1 MTNKHT
7 MFESD
12 KCKIDVSIGGDVTI
26 ECDDNESLTLG
37 NTDIKMIDGISD
49 LAKSAVDDND

>member
-1 MTNKHT
+1 MTDKHT

-26 ECDDNESLTLG
+26 KCDDDESLTLG
-37 NTDIKMIDGISD
+37 SMDIKMIDGISD
-49 LAKSAVDDND
+49 LAKSAVGDSE